1 MPHIDKCV
9 KCIIM
14 RAGLTTER
22 EVAMRTT
29 LSSLFAFLLVL
40 ATSIAG
46 FAGSANADPHD
57 PARYGGAPCHTHWR
71 IHLDSQGREI
81 GREPLAEHCA
91 SARRVIRRVP
101 VIVHQPPVVLIP
113 APPPVIINHGPRNHL
128 RIRTRDFGFG
138 VDWE

>member
-46 FAGSANADPHD
+46 FTGSANADPHD
-57 PARYGGAPCHTHWR
+57 PARYDGAPCHTHWR

-81 GREPLAEHCA
+81 GREPLAEHCSSPHA
-91 SARRVIRRVP
+91 VIIR
-101 VIVHQPPVVLIP
+101 P
-113 APPPVIINHGPRNHL
+113 APVLVVPPPPPIIIVPQHRHHRHGHFHL
-128 RIRTRDFGFG
+128 RTRDFGVG
-138 VDWE
+138 VRW